1 MTKTTNANI
10 ETLRAE
16 AAAHGDAEMVA
27 ACDRAL
33 AGDQEA
39 RQECQDAIDAAFA
52 MVDYAHA

>member
-33 AGDQEA
+33 SGDKKA
-39 RQECQDAIDAAFA
+39 RQECQDAIDDALA
-52 MVDYAHA
+52 MVD